1 MKSHYK
7 IAILALVLHFSGACN
22 DTNQKKVTYI
32 SSGASSEYQL
42 QYRNDRQELVKIK
55 VTPESASDKWN
66 FEFMADQGEI
76 VYISGNYKDIQ
87 SSLLIQI
94 LVDGKVYK
102 QGNSQADT
110 IKYLT
115 VSGVVPY
122 H

>member
-7 IAILALVLHFSGACN
+7 ITILALVLLFSGACN
-22 DTNQKKVTYI
+22 DPNQKKVTYM
-32 SSGASSEYQL
+32 SSGAISEYQL
-42 QYRNDRQELVKIK
+42 QYRNDRQEIVNLT
-55 VTPESASDKWN
+55 VTPESASDKWK
-66 FEFMADQGEI
+66 FEYMADQGEI

-102 QGNSQADT
+102 QGNSKADT

-122 H
+122 N

>member
-1 MKSHYK
+1 MRSHDK
-7 IAILALVLHFSGACN
+7 IVILALVLLFLGACN

-32 SSGASSEYQL
+32 TSGAISEYQL
-42 QYRNDRQELVKIK
+42 QYRNDQQEMVNLK
-55 VTPESASDKWN
+55 VNPESASDKWK

-122 H
+122 N

>member
-7 IAILALVLHFSGACN
+7 IVILALVLLFSGACN

-32 SSGASSEYQL
+32 SSGAISEYQL
-42 QYRNDRQELVKIK
+42 QYRNDRQEMVNLK
-55 VTPESASDKWN
+55 VTPESASDKWK

-122 H
+122 N